1 MGFLGSVFD
10 FIFVLIGLDNLYE
23 SNSRF
28 KKKSGFYAGISIFYI
43 NLICIILSILQ
54 LKISQK

>member
-28 KKKSGFYAGISIFYI
+28 LKKIRISCGYI
-43 NLICIILSILQ
+43 NILY
-54 LKISQK
+54 

>member
-43 NLICIILSILQ
+43 NLICIILSIL
-54 LKISQK
+54 